1 MAETQ
6 NFANH
11 VRWHPP
17 FHFVASPLLLIYLI
31 WSVVQLVRHPGWE
44 SGMNL
49 ILTIVIVITFF
60 LTRVYAL
67 MVQDR
72 LIRLEEQL
80 RFQRVLPADL
90 AQRAAGISIP
100 FLVALRFAS
109 DEELAGLV
117 RQVLDNKFAKPVEVK
132 KAIRNWRGDYHRV

>member
-1 MAETQ
+1 
-6 NFANH
+6 
-11 VRWHPP
+11 
-17 FHFVASPLLLIYLI
+17 
-31 WSVVQLVRHPGWE
+31 
-44 SGMNL
+44 MNL
-49 ILTIVIVITFF
+49 ILTIVIVIAFF

-90 AQRAAGISIP
+90 AQREAGISIP

-117 RQVLDNKFAKPVEVK
+117 QLVLDNKFAKPVEVK
-132 KAIRNWRGDYHRV
+132 KSIRNWRGDYHRV

>member
-17 FHFVASPLLLIYLI
+17 FHFVASPLLLIYVI
-31 WSVVQLVRHPGWE
+31 WSAVQLVRHPGWE
-44 SGMNL
+44 AGVNF
-49 ILTIVIVITFF
+49 ILAIVIVITFF

-80 RFQRVLPADL
+80 RFQRVLPAEL
-90 AQRAAGISIP
+90 AQRAAGIPIP
-100 FLVALRFAS
+100 FIVALRFAS
-109 DEELAGLV
+109 DEELTGLV
-117 RQVLDNKFAKPVEVK
+117 RQVLDNQFAKPVDVK
-132 KAIRNWRGDYHRV
+132 KAIKNWRGDYHRV